1 MTRGDETTNNT
12 GTQQAMYT
20 SKLTVYADV
29 IMLKSCS
36 WEAQIRKRASDT
48 FTDLV
53 TDWCKT
59 ATMALE
65 ATEKQ
70 KRKRLG
76 LTTSEMEDLIIAK
89 KATTEESSSS
99 SSSSD
104 AINEANS
111 SINATTSSSNVNDG
125 SELIARHRRN
135 FQELDNLIA
144 KGDLEYCSIEVMHSS
159 KAGKHSA
166 YARVL
171 ESDGIAGSLS
181 KSSTE
186 ETETTEYST
195 EESRVFDVIVPPPAA
210 VTVKRKSRNFL
221 RLLSSRKGKIG

>member
-1 MTRGDETTNNT
+1 MISSITRDDANTNTT
-12 GTQQAMYT
+12 AVYT
-20 SKLTVYADV
+20 SKLTVHAQV
-29 IMLKSCS
+29 VMLKSCS

-59 ATMALE
+59 ATKALK

-76 LTTSEMEDLIIAK
+76 MSFYIDDDAAK
-89 KATTEESSSS
+89 KVTEESSSS
-99 SSSSD
+99 SADD
-104 AINEANS
+104 ATTEADS
-111 SINATTSSSNVNDG
+111 SINATTGPNDG
-125 SELIARHRRN
+125 SELIARHLRN

-166 YARVL
+166 YAQVL

-186 ETETTEYST
+186 ETETTESST
-195 EESRVFDVIVPPPAA
+195 EESRVDDVIVPP
-210 VTVKRKSRNFL
+210 VKRKSGYF
-221 RLLSSRKGKIG
+221 